1 MNGSRRLLFILLP
14 ALVVTG
20 VAAIR
25 AIGDTQGRVSG
36 DVLQPF
42 QARDSQFVDLPN
54 AGSYRAFGL
63 GTREAIKGAEQWTI
77 SLYDPATGRQGS
89 VRRANARS
97 AEGRQNRAALD
108 MLFAFEVPSPGRWV
122 LRLVPPGQS
131 PGEVTVR
138 LSYFNALTA
147 SAAMK
152 SFGYAALFS
161 VLLLANAVA
170 WFRGR

>member
-1 MNGSRRLLFILLP
+1 MNGSRRLLFVLLP
-14 ALVVTG
+14 ALIATG

-42 QARDSQFVDLPN
+42 QARDSQLVELPN

-63 GTREAIKGAEQWTI
+63 GSRDAMKGTAQWSI
-77 SLYDPATGRQGS
+77 SVYDPSTGRQGI
-89 VRRANARS
+89 VRRASAQR

-108 MLFAFEVPSPGRWV
+108 MLFAIEVPSPGRWV

-131 PGEVTVR
+131 PGDVTIR

-161 VLLLANAVA
+161 LLLLANAVA